1 MFIVGILREI
11 RKKNMDE
18 FSQLNNQD
26 GSIREKGG
34 VT

>member
-1 MFIVGILREI
+1 MFIVGILKEI
-11 RKKNMDE
+11 RKGNMDE

-26 GSIREKGG
+26 GSIREKKG